1 MKLYIRTQDRMRI
14 VQPGRLGIKKVG
26 GNNCFE
32 HEYII
37 YESENNMRYGVY
49 NSKERA
55 LEVLDEIWNLL
66 RGQWAIDL
74 LNELKGNMDNLFPII
89 TYEMPEE

>member
-1 MKLYIRTQDRMRI
+1 MEFYIRTQDRMRI
-14 VQPGRLGIKKVG
+14 VQPKRLGIKKVG

-32 HEYII
+32 HQYII

-66 RGQWAIDL
+66 KPDWAIER
-74 LNELKGNMDNLFPII
+74 LNKIKGNMNNLYPIL